1 MERESLE
8 CLVALGRERDW
19 TRAAERCGVA
29 EERLNQVVSAAEEE
43 YGHAIVVPGQP
54 FRGFTP
60 EGERVLAWANDFCT
74 AFEQLA
80 QCFATSRRR
89 TLVAPLLERR
99 SVSPKCLRGP
109 GPSAHDMAL
118 VAQAGLHAP
127 DHGGLHPW
135 RLLEFA
141 QDQRAL
147 LADRFEAEKLRRDP
161 LAPAADLQR
170 AREHALR
177 PPVLLAF
184 IVSPKARTQ
193 VPLREQWLSA
203 GAALGNML
211 NAVHQLGFGAIVLSG
226 ERCFDPQ
233 LSAELGLQPA
243 ESLAGFISLG
253 SAVQAPPAKRY
264 ARPEDVLSPWQP
276 HGASPAAVRRHPSK
290 ADLEIDP
297 THDDDSDRHR

>member
-19 TRAAERCGVA
+19 ARAAERCGVA

-60 EGERVLAWANDFCT
+60 EGERLLAWANDFCT

-99 SVSPKCLRGP
+99 SVSPKRLRAP
-109 GPSAHDMAL
+109 GPCAHDMAL

-147 LADRFEAEKLRRDP
+147 LADRFEAEKLRRDHWP
-161 LAPAADLQR
+161 PPPTCSAPASMPCARRCCWPSSSRPRRVRKCRCANSGCRQGRPWATCSTLRTNWVLAP
-170 AREHALR
+170 
-177 PPVLLAF
+177 
-184 IVSPKARTQ
+184 S
-193 VPLREQWLSA
+193 
-203 GAALGNML
+203 
-211 NAVHQLGFGAIVLSG
+211 
-226 ERCFDPQ
+226 C
-233 LSAELGLQPA
+233 
-243 ESLAGFISLG
+243 
-253 SAVQAPPAKRY
+253 
-264 ARPEDVLSPWQP
+264 
-276 HGASPAAVRRHPSK
+276 
-290 ADLEIDP
+290 
-297 THDDDSDRHR
+297 